1 MIVNNKIISRILLLV
16 GLLGALAGCGLG
28 ASNQNIA
35 NNATNDLTLQ
45 SYINS
50 LSYKPLS
57 TTAKLQ
63 LDSKN
68 TLVTGKLGNQQI
80 FTALAPVTLASI
92 EMNYYTDDH
101 CESLSSVTTIG
112 GSATAIPAG
121 TYSTNDQ
128 SNYNLCN
135 AYAGG
140 CTTQLSAA
148 QSATFKSIQ
157 YKYNYTNGASS
168 ASVCMYNSDKGYEA
182 LANYA
187 TPATPTACASGSSCG
202 YSESYGAQILGIPA
216 ISTNSDHDSGT
227 GYSCRVTG
235 SLSNN
240 ITCWG
245 TGSGGQMGNGQ
256 GVDSLPSQV
265 VMPDGM
271 TSFSQV
277 STNTTL
283 SCGIANTGNLYC
295 WGAGDSG
302 QIGNGTNDSV
312 NVPTQVIMPNG
323 ITSFNMVSANTN
335 FSCAIANRGNI
346 YCWGGAGAGQIGNG
360 ANAGVNIPTSV
371 IMPNGVESFTKVSTN
386 TQFSCA
392 IANNGKVYCWGTGN
406 HSQIG
411 NGANTN
417 VNTPTSVVMPS
428 GVESFTAISTSG
440 DFSCGIANTG
450 SLYCWGYGPQGQ
462 LGTGN
467 VPSANVPTSV
477 TIPNGVASFTVI
489 STNANFSCAIA
500 NTGTLYCWGKGTS
513 GQIGNGSN
521 SNVNVPT
528 AVTMP
533 NGVTSFTAV
542 STNIN
547 FSCALANTG
556 KVYCWGLGTGGQIG
570 NGADSNVNVPTA
582 VTMPN
587 SVTSFT
593 AVSTNSNFSCAL
605 ANTNNI
611 YCWGNGGAGQIGN
624 GITKSVNIP
633 TAITVPRSVSSFN
646 LLATNSN
653 FSCAGANNGKLYCW
667 GNGSYLGRGAQIYN
681 TPTNLVF
688 PPGVNSFNQVVTN
701 GNFSCALANNGQI
714 YCWGLISDSDTGFV
728 GSIGNSTDSSAN
740 LPTQVTVPN
749 GVTSFSQLSTN
760 SNFSCALASN
770 GNAYCWGYGGNGQIG
785 NGDNA
790 NVNMPTP
797 VTRPIG
803 VTSFSILS
811 TNANFACAIA
821 NTGIVYCWGDGSLN
835 GQIGN
840 GANAIVNVPTAVEMP
855 DGVTSFTSIS
865 TNSNFSCALANTG
878 AAYCWGSGGSGQ
890 IGNGDN
896 LDVNV
901 PTAVTM
907 PIGVTG
913 FISISTNGSSS
924 CALANTGKIYCWGE
938 GGSGQVGNGDVISVN
953 VPTPVTIPNGV
964 NSFRSV
970 STNGYFSCALAN
982 NGSVY
987 CWGYGSDGQIGN
999 GDNLDANVPTA
1010 VTMPSGVTS
1019 FGYISTN
1026 TSFSCAIA
1034 ASGDNAGSTYCWG
1047 IGASGQI
1054 GNGANNNVNVPT
1066 LAQ

>member
-1 MIVNNKIISRILLLV
+1 MLVDNKMISHILLLV
-16 GLLGALAGCGLG
+16 GLVGSLTGCGSG
-28 ASNQNIA
+28 ANNQNIA
-35 NNATNDLTLQ
+35 NNAMNDLTLQ
-45 SYINS
+45 SYIKS
-50 LSYKPLS
+50 LNYKPLS
-57 TTAKLQ
+57 TNTNINIS
-63 LDSKN
+63 SKN
-68 TLVTGKLGNQQI
+68 TLAMSKLGNQQV

-112 GSATAIPAG
+112 GSATTIPAG
-121 TYSTNDQ
+121 TYSTSDQ

-140 CTTQLSAA
+140 CSAELSAA
-148 QSATFKSIQ
+148 QNSTFKSIQ
-157 YKYNYTNGASS
+157 YKYNYTNLASS
-168 ASVCMYNSDKGYEA
+168 SSTCMYNSDKGYEA
-182 LANYA
+182 LADYS
-187 TPATPTACASGSSCG
+187 TPATPTTCASGSSCG
-202 YSESYGAQILGIPA
+202 YSEPYGAQLLGIPA
-216 ISTNSDHDSGT
+216 ISTNSGS
-227 GYSCRVTG
+227 SCRVTG

-240 ITCWG
+240 LTCWG
-245 TGSGGQMGNGQ
+245 SGSGGQMGNGQ
-256 GVDSLPSQV
+256 GVDALPSQV
-265 VMPDGM
+265 VMPDGIA
-271 TSFSQV
+271 SFSQV
-277 STNTTL
+277 SVDTTL
-283 SCGIANTGNLYC
+283 SCGIANTGNIYC
-295 WGAGDSG
+295 WGAGGSG
-302 QIGNGTNDSV
+302 QIGNGANDSV
-312 NVPTQVIMPNG
+312 NVPTQVIMPSG
-323 ITSFNMVSANTN
+323 ITSFNMVSTN
-335 FSCAIANRGNI
+335 ASFSCAIANNGNL
-346 YCWGGAGAGQIGNG
+346 YCWGGAGSGQIGNG
-360 ANAGVNIPTSV
+360 DNAGVNVPTAV
-371 IMPNGVESFTKVSTN
+371 TMPSGVESFTTVSTN

-467 VPSANVPTSV
+467 VTSANVPTSV
-477 TIPNGVASFTVI
+477 TMPNGVESFTAI

-500 NTGTLYCWGKGTS
+500 NTGTIYCWGAGPN
-513 GQIGNGSN
+513 GQIGNSN
-521 SNVNVPT
+521 NGQVNVPT

-542 STNIN
+542 STNLN

-556 KVYCWGLGTGGQIG
+556 QVYCWGKGGSGQIG
-570 NGADSNVNVPTA
+570 NGTYTTNVNLPTL

-587 SVTSFT
+587 GVTSFT
-593 AVSTNSNFSCAL
+593 SISTNSNFSCAL
-605 ANTNNI
+605 ANNNNL

-624 GITKSVNIP
+624 GIEQDINVP
-633 TAITVPRSVSSFN
+633 TAITVPHDVSSFN

-653 FSCAGANNGKLYCW
+653 FSCAGADNGKLYCW
-667 GNGSYLGRGAQIYN
+667 GNGGNGFYLGRGAQIYN
-681 TPTNLVF
+681 TSTNLVF

-714 YCWGLISDSDTGFV
+714 YCWGLILNSDNGFV

-740 LPTQVTVPN
+740 LPTPVTVPN

-760 SNFSCALASN
+760 SNFSCALAIN
-770 GNAYCWGYGGNGQIG
+770 GNAYCWGYGFNGQIG

-797 VTRPIG
+797 VALPIG
-803 VTSFSILS
+803 VNSFSTLS

-821 NTGIVYCWGDGSLN
+821 NTGIVYCWGDGSSN
-835 GQIGN
+835 GQIGS
-840 GANAIVNVPTAVEMP
+840 GANVSVNVPTAVVMP
-855 DGVTSFTSIS
+855 SGVTSFTAIS

-901 PTAVTM
+901 PTLVTM
-907 PIGVTG
+907 PNGVTS
-913 FISISTNGSSS
+913 FSSISTNGSSS

-938 GGSGQVGNGDVISVN
+938 GGSGQVGNGDIISVN
-953 VPTPVTIPNGV
+953 VPTPITMPNGV
-964 NSFRSV
+964 TSFSSV

-982 NGSVY
+982 NGNVY

-999 GDNLDANVPTA
+999 GENNDVNVPTA

-1026 TSFSCAIA
+1026 ASFSCAIA

-1054 GNGANNNVNVPT
+1054 GNGANNNINVPT
-1066 LAQ
+1066 LVQ